1 GYYIAC
7 GADYIV
13 ATPATLTG
21 SIGVFGVMMDV
32 SAGAKDK
39 LGVTSDVVSTNPSAD
54 MGSMFRHLNPV
65 ERQYVQNQ
73 VDSVYTR
80 FAGLVAQGRKMS
92 YGEVDSLAQG
102 RVWAGAQAVGL
113 GLVDELGSL
122 TTAVDKAAAMA
133 GIESY
138 RLTTYPKVDN
148 SFAQL
153 FSELSSS
160 GVRLL
165 LGDKIGQGATQIE
178 KIVSRQGLRL
188 QSEFDIRLNN

>member
-1 GYYIAC
+1 IAC

-188 QSEFDIRLNN
+188 QSEFDIKLNN